1 MTQAKAIM
9 NTRVLSISQ
18 NEDLYEAINMMAL
31 NNITGLPVVDEHEH
45 LVGIITEKD
54 VLAMLYNLD
63 DKPGLVRDFMT
74 SEVVCFDQEDDLN
87 DVIDALGTN
96 PFRRVPILNDGRL
109 VGIISR
115 KDIIAYIRGL
125 RHEDQML
132 KDSLLELVF

>member
-1 MTQAKAIM
+1 MTQARAIM

-31 NNITGLPVVDEHEH
+31 NNITGLPVVDENEN

-54 VLAMLYNLD
+54 VLTLLYNLD

-125 RHEDQML
+125 RHEDQAL

>member
-1 MTQAKAIM
+1 MTQAKTIM
-9 NTRVLSISQ
+9 NTRLLSNSR
-18 NEDLYEAINMMAL
+18 NEEIYEAIRMMAL
-31 NNITGLPVVDEHEH
+31 NNITGLPVVDENEN

-54 VLAMLYNLD
+54 VLTLLYNLD

>member
-9 NTRVLSISQ
+9 NTHVLSISR
-18 NEDLYEAINMMAL
+18 NEDIYEAINMMAL
-31 NNITGLPVVDEHEH
+31 NNVTGLPVVDENEN

-54 VLAMLYNLD
+54 VLTLLYNLD

-87 DVIDALGTN
+87 DVVDALGTN

-115 KDIIAYIRGL
+115 KDIIAYIRDL

>member
-31 NNITGLPVVDEHEH
+31 NNITGLPVVDENEN

-54 VLAMLYNLD
+54 VLTLLYNLD